1 MSDVK
6 KVWNE
11 DDSRLYLSFPSK
23 EFDLLDAG
31 AVYSIGIDEM
41 GRFFLTKKSNG
52 YKFDYKLYGLE
63 TDFINRVVKT
73 YSKTQG
79 NLGILLNG
87 IKGTGK
93 TVSSKLIATKINL
106 PIIIVDRKLDGV
118 HTFLNTITQDITIF
132 IDEYEKIYGDSSQM
146 LTIMD
151 GALNSTYRR
160 LFLMTTNELYVDR
173 NIIERPSRVRYLKIF
188 GNLKPDVVEEV
199 VDDILEYTQ
208 FKKECI
214 TFISSLETITIDII
228 KAVINEVNIH
238 EEAPSAFESVFNV
251 KKIKGSYNVSLV
263 EDGGL
268 NQLAKNVRVYP
279 KPTYTDSSIGY
290 HFEIDGKSIGMIT
303 RIINWT
309 TVEVS
314 PYTDRK
320 GKQIG
325 FDEPITLK
333 IEDADT
339 VNYAYSYGSFD
350 EFGVP
355 TNTSAVSTTKEVSS
369 IANRIIEA
377 IEKSDDS
384 EDYDAVVEQLP
395 YEEISSIPT
404 LELRLESK
412 TIGG

>member
-384 EDYDAVVEQLP
+384 EDYDDVVEQLP